1 MSSFRSGF
9 FNRNSGAK
17 GAAILIRIK
26 HYSNQILLGT
36 FSQGPNNLLHHR
48 DVENIERR
56 VSKRDAR
63 DPVVNVQSYVFVG
76 VRHWVLGLWPLAF
89 GLWSLVFGLRAKI
102 GVV

>member
-1 MSSFRSGF
+1 MFL
-9 FNRNSGAK
+9 NRHPGTEGS
-17 GAAILIRIK
+17 AILIRVK
-26 HYSNQILLGT
+26 HDGNQVSRGT
-36 FSQGPNNLLHHR
+36 VAERAGNLLHHR